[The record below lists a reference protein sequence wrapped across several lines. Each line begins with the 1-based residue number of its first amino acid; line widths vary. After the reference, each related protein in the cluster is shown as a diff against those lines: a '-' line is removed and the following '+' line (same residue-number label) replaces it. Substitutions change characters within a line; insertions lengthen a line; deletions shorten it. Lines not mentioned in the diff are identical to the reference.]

1 MVRRFSLVGL
11 LWTVGLVSLFVVSS
25 VSTSWSGAQAPGS
38 TTSTT
43 VSPYEPDPKG
53 LVAHVDRLRRHSLGT
68 DVWQVWVCELEEE
81 KLTLDPEELVEEWER
96 EIRPYFWWLSDKR
109 YNPVFVAGGEPVS
122 ANVENT
128 GIEIVE
134 MACAEAVEHAV
145 ESGGSL
151 VSGAEA
157 TEPNGVIIVVNSN
170 RIGPAS
176 RSALGIGSGM
186 SVGDPC
192 LEPRPAAGCDSFPGN
207 GRYVMVAGGRLQ
219 GSDRRRLLV
228 AHEMGHTIGF
238 PHSHASDKDE
248 YDNPMDM
255 MSNASRHEYKDRR
268 GVERSKLRVGTIGVN
283 RYQAGWVDPGR
294 VVDDHPGGVAVTYAL
309 VPPGFSRGKSLL
321 PVGTLP
327 ELMAF
332 KRQAGVF
339 VSLGARVAEGYDSEI
354 AVKPIGHDV
363 PTGKVVAAGQEGVE
377 AYVVDQ
383 RTTQCGANYSVDGAC
398 ISIKRATTQSP
409 ANGLSTDH
417 VYGVDQEFVTGAY
430 QFGGLLIP
438 GFGVHVVERVNDAWL
453 LRVTPPSVEA
463 GPFNDISGNSD
474 RFRIELLKWLDITS
488 GCGSG
493 VGYCPSRVTNRAEM
507 AVFLVRALGEDP
519 VPKTDRRRATFRD
532 VLRSFWAW
540 GYIEKLSD
548 LGYTKGCGRS
558 TAAVKY
564 YCPVSQVTN
573 GHVAVFVV
581 RALEKDKSLP
591 TAGQTFGDVPPTHWA
606 YGHIERLEELDIAID
621 IEMRGKRY
629 FSPDEKTRRDDA
641 AVRLTQAAVTLQ
653 DVSHTPVVDGDA
665 PSMPLNVTVGGVWDL
680 SWDPPAA
687 SSPGPTVGYE
697 ISYGLVDGRGWVASV
712 GDTDTMALYT
722 WVVSNRGKKLYAK
735 VRAYNNHGASGW
747 TATETITAPPIGL
760 VVPSAP
766 TNVKAV
772 SNTAGRVTLTW
783 NPPTIPDSPTTDAN
797 NGEDGDEDLIAIV
810 GYRILR
816 KPVGDENTFEVIAAN
831 TADTATTYTDTTVTP
846 GVRYRYR
853 IHAINKGRLISTQGS
868 TVEVTVKSP
877 PTTTTTTAPT
887 TTTTEAATGLTLSV
901 SDATATEGETMVFNV
916 SLNKEPLGVQVVVNY
931 QSQPVTAT
939 AGTDYIAPSGTFIFG
954 PYDTRKTIRVGIRDD
969 NRTEETET
977 FQIILSQ
984 PYGATITKPIGTGTI
999 TDND

>member
-207 GRYVMVAGGRLQ
+207 GRYVMVAGGRVVPGIGQ
-219 GSDRRRLLV
+219 RRLLV

-238 PHSHASDKDE
+238 PHSHASDDNK
-248 YDNPMDM
+248 YDNPMDV
-255 MSNASRHEYKDRR
+255 MSNAFRHVYEDRR
-268 GVERSKLRVGTIGVN
+268 GVWRSKLRVGTIGVN

-354 AVKPIGHDV
+354 AVKPIGHDAG
-363 PTGKVVAAGQEGVE
+363 TGKVVAAGQEGVE
-377 AYVVDQ
+377 VYVVDQ

-398 ISIKRATTQSP
+398 ISVVRATTQSP

-430 QFGGLLIP
+430 RFGGLLIP
-438 GFGVHVVERVNDAWL
+438 GFGVRVVERVNDAWL
-453 LRVTPPSVEA
+453 LRVTPPSGAA

-507 AVFLVRALGEDP
+507 AVFLVRALGKDP
-519 VPKTDRRRATFRD
+519 VLKSEKPTSTFGD
-532 VLRSFWAW
+532 VLRSYWAW
-540 GYIEKLSD
+540 GYIERLHE
-548 LGYTKGCGRS
+548 LGITQGCGRS
-558 TAAVKY
+558 TDRVKR
-564 YCPVSQVTN
+564 YCPESQVTN

-606 YGHIERLEELDIAID
+606 HGHIERLEELDIAID
-621 IEMRGKRY
+621 VEMRGKRY
-629 FSPDEKTRRDDA
+629 FSPDAKTRRGA
-641 AVRLTQAAVTLQ
+641 AARRLTEAAVTLQ
-653 DVSHTPVVDGDA
+653 DVSHTPVIDGDA

-687 SSPGPTVGYE
+687 SSPGPTAGYE
-697 ISYGLVDGRGWVASV
+697 ISYGLVDGPGWIASV
-712 GDTDTMALYT
+712 GDTETVDLYT
-722 WVVSNRGKKLYAK
+722 FVDDNRGKTLYAK
-735 VRAYNNHGASGW
+735 VRAYNNHGASRW
-747 TATETITAPPIGL
+747 AAAPTIIAPPVALG
-760 VVPSAP
+760 VPPAP

-783 NPPTIPDSPTTDAN
+783 NPPPTPNIAATEAN
-797 NGEDGDEDLIAIV
+797 NGDDDLTAIV

-831 TADTATTYTDTTVTP
+831 TAATATTYTDTTVTP
-846 GVRYRYR
+846 GVRYQYR

-877 PTTTTTTAPT
+877 PTTTTTTVPT

-954 PYDTRKTIRVGIRDD
+954 PYETRKTIRVGIRDD

-977 FQIILSQ
+977 FRITLSQ